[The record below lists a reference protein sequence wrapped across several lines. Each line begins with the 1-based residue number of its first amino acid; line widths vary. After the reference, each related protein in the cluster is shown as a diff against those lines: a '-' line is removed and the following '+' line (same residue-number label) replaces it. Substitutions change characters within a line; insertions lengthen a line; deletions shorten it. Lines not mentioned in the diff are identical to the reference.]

1 VSQSAG
7 LPGLGSDVSSS
18 KPKVSFAFIALGFII
33 ILCAALRFY
42 HIGAASLWT
51 DEIIS
56 RYYAQV
62 FDLHYQFT
70 AGLLAEPTPPTYAL
84 LLRAWMALFG
94 YSEAAMRSLSTL
106 ACLLCV
112 PVIYL
117 LGRELAGKWQGLL
130 AALLFALCPT
140 SLYFGQEARVYAL
153 FTLSA
158 SIVLWAVAVLL
169 RDPRSV
175 KAAVG
180 YVLFA
185 TLCLYLHAT
194 GLLFIIACA
203 GAVGLFWLTQ
213 GAPGRRQLL
222 KWTALNVLVLL
233 LAAPYLFYT
242 ILASRTGGLD
252 WMPPFSIHEL
262 VTCISAVIGGLV
274 TPRPWPGT
282 FLAAALLVTLVIS
295 LYLRP
300 LSMPANVTLLGVP
313 FLFVLFAAV
322 LSLHRPILLPR
333 ILAWTVV
340 PLCLIAGSQL
350 LAAGRARFAVLIC
363 LVATFGTGLYFQVT
377 TPGSEKEP
385 WREAVHAFAPELERA
400 DLVVVGPLSDP
411 MVLNYYA
418 PQVKNVRL
426 WDASLRPTI
435 MNAAAERLHI
445 APITE
450 PEILQ
455 AIAAKHSVWVLSNG
469 FDLVRV
475 NDLQSHTPAT
485 IFREWPCGKSPCV
498 GLAGWQ
504 PR

>member
-1 VSQSAG
+1 VSQSTAS
-7 LPGLGSDVSSS
+7 PGFGSDVSSS
-18 KPKVSFAFIALGFII
+18 NPKASFEFLALGLIV

-51 DEIIS
+51 DEILS

-70 AGLLAEPTPPTYAL
+70 IGLVTEPSPPTYTL

-106 ACLLCV
+106 ACMLCV

-130 AALLFALCPT
+130 AGLLFALCPT

-153 FTLSA
+153 FMLSA
-158 SIVLWAVAVLL
+158 SIVLWAAAVLQ
-169 RDPRSV
+169 RDQGSV

-180 YVLFA
+180 YVFFA
-185 TLCLYLHAT
+185 TLCFYLHAT

-203 GAVGLFWLTQ
+203 VAIGLSWLAQ
-213 GAPGRRQLL
+213 GARGRRQLL
-222 KWTALNVLVLL
+222 RWSGLNVLVLL
-233 LAAPYLFYT
+233 LGLPYLVYT
-242 ILASRTGGLD
+242 LRASRAGGLD
-252 WMPPFSIHEL
+252 WMPPFSIHAL
-262 VTCISAVIGGLV
+262 VTCVSEVISGPL

-282 FLAAALLVTLVIS
+282 FLTAVLLITLAIS
-295 LYLRP
+295 LWLRP
-300 LSMPANVTLLGVP
+300 LSLRANVTLIGVP
-313 FLFVLFAAV
+313 FLFVLLVAV
-322 LSLHRPILLPR
+322 VSLRRPILLPR
-333 ILAWTVV
+333 FLAWTVV
-340 PLCLIAGSQL
+340 PLCLLAASEL
-350 LAAGRARFAVLIC
+350 LAAGRARFVVL
-363 LVATFGTGLYFQVT
+363 LSFAAAFGTGLYFQVT

-385 WREAVHAFAPELERA
+385 WREAVHAFAPQLERA
-400 DLVVVGPLSDP
+400 DLVVVAPLSDP
-411 MVLNYYA
+411 MVLKYYD
-418 PQVKNVRL
+418 PQVKNIRL
-426 WDASLRPTI
+426 WDASLPPTT
-435 MNAAAERLHI
+435 MTAFAQQLHI

-450 PEILQ
+450 SEILQ
-455 AIAAKHSVWVLSNG
+455 AIEAKQSVWVLSNG

-475 NDLQSHTPAT
+475 NDLQNHVPAT
-485 IFREWPCGKSPCV
+485 VFREWPCGKNPCA

>member
-242 ILASRTGGLD
+242 ILASRDTTSMARYFLSGCAARNAGHLAV
-252 WMPPFSIHEL
+252 PP
-262 VTCISAVIGGLV
+262 
-274 TPRPWPGT
+274 P
-282 FLAAALLVTLVIS
+282 S
-295 LYLRP
+295 LYASKCHSSRR
-300 LSMPANVTLLGVP
+300 AFP
-313 FLFVLFAAV
+313 FCFVRSRV
-322 LSLHRPILLPR
+322 KS
-333 ILAWTVV
+333 
-340 PLCLIAGSQL
+340 SSSD
-350 LAAGRARFAVLIC
+350 
-363 LVATFGTGLYFQVT
+363 LVAANPRLDC
-377 TPGSEKEP
+377 
-385 WREAVHAFAPELERA
+385 RA
-400 DLVVVGPLSDP
+400 PLSDCRKSAFGGWTCAFCRP
-411 MVLNYYA
+411 DLLSGH
-418 PQVKNVRL
+418 VR
-426 WDASLRPTI
+426 
-435 MNAAAERLHI
+435 NRL
-445 APITE
+445 
-450 PEILQ
+450 
-455 AIAAKHSVWVLSNG
+455 VLSGDNAG
-469 FDLVRV
+469 QRKG
-475 NDLQSHTPAT
+475 A
-485 IFREWPCGKSPCV
+485 
-498 GLAGWQ
+498 LA
-504 PR
+504 RSCARICTRA

>member
-1 VSQSAG
+1 VSQSTG
-7 LPGLGSDVSSS
+7 LASVGSEVSS
-18 KPKVSFAFIALGFII
+18 KAKVSFEFIALGLIV

-51 DEIIS
+51 DEILS

-70 AGLLAEPTPPTYAL
+70 AGLLTEPSPPTYTL

-94 YSEAAMRSLSTL
+94 YSEAAVRSMSTL
-106 ACLLCV
+106 ACILCV

-140 SLYFGQEARVYAL
+140 SLYFGQEGRVYAL
-153 FTLSA
+153 FALSA

-180 YVLFA
+180 YVLFG
-185 TLCLYLHAT
+185 TFCLYLHAT
-194 GLLFIIACA
+194 GLLFIVACG
-203 GAVGLFWLTQ
+203 GAVGLFWLSQ
-213 GAPGRRQLL
+213 GATGRQQLL
-222 KWTALNVLVLL
+222 KWTGLNVLVLL
-233 LAAPYLFYT
+233 LAAPYIVYT
-242 ILASRTGGLD
+242 FGASRAGGLD
-252 WMPPFSIHEL
+252 WMPPFSMHTL
-262 VTCISAVIGGLV
+262 VTCISAVVSGLV

-282 FLAAALLVTLVIS
+282 FLAAALFVTLIVS
-295 LYLRP
+295 LCLRP
-300 LSMPANVTLLGVP
+300 LSMRASTTLIGVP
-313 FLFVLFAAV
+313 FLFILLVAV
-322 LSLHRPILLPR
+322 VSLRRPILLPR
-333 ILAWTVV
+333 FLAWTVV
-340 PLCLIAGSQL
+340 PLCLIAGSEL
-350 LAAGRARFAVLIC
+350 LTVSRARFALFLSI
-363 LVATFGTGLYFQVT
+363 VATFGVGLYFQVT

-385 WREAVHAFAPELERA
+385 WREAVHAYAPALERA
-400 DLVVVGPLSDP
+400 DLVVVAPLSDP
-411 MVLNYYA
+411 MVLEYYD
-418 PQVKNVRL
+418 PRVKNIRL
-426 WDASLRPTI
+426 WDASLPPTT
-435 MNAAAERLHI
+435 MNAFAERLHI

-455 AIAAKHSVWVLSNG
+455 AIDAKRSVWVLSNG

-475 NDLQSHTPAT
+475 NDLRSHTPAT
-485 IFREWPCGKSPCV
+485 VFQEWPCGKNPCV